1 MSHNDYDYTFKFIL
15 IGDTCTGK
23 TTIANSYIK
32 LEKNIIINSPTLGID
47 FATRIIP
54 LAIGK
59 RIKLICWDTAGQE
72 KYRSIIS
79 NYYKDICGVL
89 LVYDITNRRS
99 FNNLEYWLSEI
110 IKHNICK
117 DHKHPILLIG
127 NKQDLESKRSVDYQE
142 GFTFATRHGL
152 FFVETNALNPT
163 SLDNV
168 MQSFL
173 TNIYHLALTTSNCRG
188 VKKNCSSSSSNSIE
202 IDLDDSKDKKK
213 DCCPFG

>member
-23 TTIANSYIK
+23 TTIANSYIR
-32 LEKNIIINSPTLGID
+32 LEKIIITNSPTLGID
-47 FATRIIP
+47 FATRIIS
-54 LAIGK
+54 LANGK

-99 FNNLEYWLSEI
+99 FNNLEYWLAETR
-110 IKHNICK
+110 KHNICR

-127 NKQDLESKRSVDYQE
+127 TKQDLESKRRVDTQE
-142 GFTFATRHGL
+142 GLTFASRHGL

-163 SLDNV
+163 SLDNI
-168 MQSFL
+168 METFL
-173 TNIYHLALTTSNCRG
+173 TTIYHLALTTSSCRG
-188 VKKNCSSSSSNSIE
+188 IKKNSSNSNSLE

>member
-32 LEKNIIINSPTLGID
+32 LERNIIINSPTLGID
-47 FATRIIP
+47 FATRIIQLP
-54 LAIGK
+54 NGK

-89 LVYDITNRRS
+89 LVYDVTNRRS
-99 FNNLEYWLSEI
+99 FNNLDYWLSEI
-110 IKHNICK
+110 RKHNVCK

-127 NKQDLESKRSVDYQE
+127 TKEDLEDRRRVDTSE
-142 GFTFATRHGL
+142 GMSFATRNGL

-163 SLDNV
+163 SLDNI
-168 MQSFL
+168 METFL
-173 TNIYHLALTTSNCRG
+173 TSIFHLALTTTTCRG
-188 VKKNCSSSSSNSIE
+188 IKKSAAGTIE
-202 IDLDDSKDKKK
+202 IELDDSNAKKK

>member
-1 MSHNDYDYTFKFIL
+1 MNHYNYDYTFKFIL
-15 IGDTCTGK
+15 IGDSCTGK

-32 LEKNIIINSPTLGID
+32 LERNVIINTPTLGID
-47 FATRIIP
+47 FATRIITLP
-54 LAIGK
+54 NSR

-99 FNNLEYWLSEI
+99 FNNLEYWLAEVRRFSV
-110 IKHNICK
+110 CK

-127 NKQDLESKRSVDYQE
+127 TKVDLQERRRVSVDE
-142 GFTFATRHGL
+142 GREFADAHGL

-163 SLDNV
+163 TLDNV
-168 MQSFL
+168 MDTYL
-173 TNIYHLALTTSNCRG
+173 TSIYHLALTTSSCRG
-188 VKKNCSSSSSNSIE
+188 IKKTSSAELSI
-202 IDLDDSKDKKK
+202 DMNDPKGNKK